1 MPDMHSERMLDR
13 RFGKDADAWECLMDW
28 IGNNWIWVLLVVG
41 MVAMHLFGHRGHGQ
55 MSRRNEGP
63 DRDESAKNVA
73 TTGHVHAA
81 NPQAGAAKAT
91 NDPTAVAATT
101 PAKNHRHGC

>member
-1 MPDMHSERMLDR
+1 MRDMHCERLLNR
-13 RFGKDADAWECLMDW
+13 CFGNDADAWECLMDW

-63 DRDESAKNVA
+63 DRD
-73 TTGHVHAA
+73 G
-81 NPQAGAAKAT
+81 NPDAVPWRFGFAGFRFHELWVSRKW
-91 NDPTAVAATT
+91 AVAGRTIDD
-101 PAKNHRHGC
+101 

>member
-1 MPDMHSERMLDR
+1 
-13 RFGKDADAWECLMDW
+13 MDW

-55 MSRRNEGP
+55 MSRRDEGP
-63 DRDESAKNVA
+63 DRDGSAKNVA

-91 NDPTAVAATT
+91 NDPTAAAATT